1 MALETKNIAKNQ
13 LLSEVQ
19 GLKNKGYRFVTM
31 SCVDLGDSLDLIY
44 HFDLELQMVH
54 LRITLLKGDTAP
66 SISGIFFAALLIEN
80 ETKDHFGANFD
91 GLVLDF
97 GEGKGEGDPLACEEG
112 VRAVKKADPLPMP
125 PDDIVFKALCEGTNP
140 CEINLFI
147 EPERKT
153 TGEDEC

>member
-19 GLKNKGYRFVTM
+19 TLKNKGYRFVTM

-97 GEGKGEGDPLACEEG
+97 GGNLYLEEE
-112 VRAVKKADPLPMP
+112 VKKFPFCKVSVTKNETA
-125 PDDIVFKALCEGTNP
+125 EG
-140 CEINLFI
+140 
-147 EPERKT
+147 
-153 TGEDEC
+153 GAQ